1 MKCVRYHSDVDHAIN
16 VDSIDTAV
24 QHWGMSEPMI
34 HNGLEGIV
42 AAETSLSM
50 VDGTAGELVIAGYPV
65 AELAMNATFEET
77 AHLLWYGALP
87 DEQELAAFRSDLARR
102 RELPAVAY
110 ELLREAAREK
120 VDSMD
125 ALRMAAG
132 TISLKPKS
140 TDKSVC
146 ATSHA
151 ASGPHTAGPAG
162 KQSQCGTDTFVCA
175 ADDDAARNL
184 LAAFPTIVAAYW
196 RFFNN
201 QTPIPP
207 RADLGHAAS
216 YLYMLS
222 GETPSGERVRGL
234 ETYLNTVVD
243 HGLNASTFTARVIAS
258 TNSDLVS
265 AITGAIGALKGPLH
279 GGAPG
284 PALDMVF
291 EIGDAARAEEV
302 LRKKIE
308 SGEKLMGFGH
318 RVYKVRD
325 PRADVLAAAAERM
338 FTRGGDMALYQLAR
352 AVEAEALRLLDEYK
366 PGRNLQTNVEFYT
379 ALLLHGL
386 GLEVPLFTPTFAIS
400 RVAGWIAHCFEQRR
414 ANRIIRPQ
422 SVYRGARGLRWS
434 TQSLS

>member
-1 MKCVRYHSDVDHAIN
+1 MN
-16 VDSIDTAV
+16 ENTT
-24 QHWGMSEPMI
+24 I

-50 VDGTAGELVIAGYPV
+50 VDGTAGELVIAGFPV

-77 AHLLWYGALP
+77 AHLLWYEELP
-87 DEQELAAFRSDLARR
+87 DEQELAAFRADLARR
-102 RELPAVAY
+102 RELPPVAY

-120 VDSMD
+120 ADSMD

-132 TISLKPKS
+132 TISLRGSSRS
-140 TDKSVC
+140 TD
-146 ATSHA
+146 TL
-151 ASGPHTAGPAG
+151 
-162 KQSQCGTDTFVCA
+162 VCA
-175 ADDDAARNL
+175 ADDEAARNL
-184 LAAFPTIVAAYW
+184 LAGFPTIVAAYW
-196 RFFNN
+196 RLLNDRP
-201 QTPIPP
+201 PIAPA
-207 RADLGHAAS
+207 ADLGHAANF
-216 YLYMLS
+216 LYMLS
-222 GETPSGERVRGL
+222 GQKPSDERVRGL

-291 EIGDAARAEEV
+291 EIGTAARAEVV

-352 AVEAEALRLLDEYK
+352 AVEAVALRLLEEYK

-386 GLEVPLFTPTFAIS
+386 DLEVPLFTPTFAIS

-422 SVYRGARGLRWS
+422 SVYRGARDRQWIPVGERKLKAAALVS
-434 TQSLS
+434 S

>member
-1 MKCVRYHSDVDHAIN
+1 VALYVAGMN
-16 VDSIDTAV
+16 DTT
-24 QHWGMSEPMI
+24 I
-34 HNGLEGIV
+34 HNGLEGII

-50 VDGTAGELVIAGYPV
+50 VDGTAGELVIAGFPV

-77 AHLLWYGALP
+77 AYLLWYGELP
-87 DEQELAAFRSDLARR
+87 DAEELSSFRADLVRR

-110 ELLREAAREK
+110 ELLRAAADART
-120 VDSMD
+120 DSMD

-132 TISLKPKS
+132 TISLRGAK
-140 TDKSVC
+140 T
-146 ATSHA
+146 
-151 ASGPHTAGPAG
+151 
-162 KQSQCGTDTFVCA
+162 
-175 ADDDAARNL
+175 DDDAARNL
-184 LAAFPTIVAAYW
+184 LAAFPTIVAASW
-196 RFFNN
+196 RLSNARE
-201 QTPIPP
+201 PIAP
-207 RADLGHAAS
+207 RNDLGHAANF
-216 YLYMLS
+216 LYMLS
-222 GETPSGERVRGL
+222 GEIPSGERVRGL

-291 EIGDAARAEEV
+291 EIGDASRAEEV

-325 PRADVLAAAAERM
+325 PRADVLAVAAERM
-338 FTRGGDMALYQLAR
+338 FTRGGDMALYELAR
-352 AVEAEALRLLDEYK
+352 SVEETALRLLEEYK
-366 PGRNLQTNVEFYT
+366 PGRHLQTNVEFYT

-386 GLEVPLFTPTFAIS
+386 DLEVPLFTPAFAIS

-414 ANRIIRPQ
+414 ANRIIRPG
-422 SVYRGARGLRWS
+422 SVYRGSRDRKWGAR
-434 TQSLS
+434 TQRHPEAAR